1 MRPED
6 PLMPFSRRI
15 ARTPWISVLLL
26 GAAPFACA
34 PTSVDVVPR
43 VDAGR
48 TDAGRVDAGR
58 TDARVDAART
68 DGPAPLDVPGADG
81 GAQPDGGGGDV
92 VAVVDASIRCSPMHD
107 SDADGLTNAEEC
119 ALGTDP
125 FRQDSDGDNIPDGA
139 EMNYPRACVA
149 MDPMR
154 QRRPLVNCM
163 TDAMCMTGER
173 CMGISP
179 TLNDSDADGVP
190 DGQEDTNRDGV
201 IDREHG
207 ETDPRLADS
216 DGDGVP
222 DSMGGVEICRPA
234 GLASVTQL
242 GLPMAQV
249 QIGHDPLWGSARRV
263 PVSPNLSGVV
273 MEDMTTN
280 VAGAVFNLR
289 AMSTDV
295 RAESMRVEAAI
306 TAALTGASAVLVGRS
321 FRTHEMNEGITSTY
335 RVARATTATALR
347 DAAARAILGT
357 MPPPGTDVGS
367 ASEFL
372 VDIATVFRMT
382 GAAAGTEDVVVTIA
396 PRAHYENNTLHTA
409 IRAIDL
415 VNMTGVALLDQGL
428 GANCQVF
435 RASAPPAADFL
446 WTVDTSGSMSD
457 DQIRLGNTATRFFT
471 RLRAAGV
478 DFRVGVLTAGSQ
490 TLNLDAPGF
499 AWISGTDPMGAARLC
514 QQVTTT
520 TCPTAPGDTF
530 TPYPFPGGTEEPT
543 AAAII
548 AHNEF
553 RQRAMRGETN
563 PNRRFRDGARVVTF
577 HVTDEPGSNDFS
589 RYFTRASAPDTGMAF
604 GSAYNAMTLSN
615 IIGYFRRHNIL
626 TFGLVPRRAT
636 PCTNADVYD
645 LPRCVI
651 EGNGG
656 AVIPIDT
663 ASDPEIDAAM
673 TRIVESIAGATSQ
686 FVLERTPITSTIK
699 VRVRGMDVPRSRS
712 EGFDY
717 DGVFRAIVFYG
728 ERYRPRMGDEVV
740 ASYRVWQPCP
750 RSGATCSSD
759 LDCCA
764 PTTCREGRCNLAC
777 MPMGEMCV
785 QDSDCC
791 APNAC
796 ITGRCAPRP
805 MCVER
810 GGACTP
816 SETENTCCPP
826 NVCVDGRCDL
836 CRDPGSMCTRN
847 SDCCGGSPCVAGR
860 CACRPTSGR
869 CTTPADCCSQYCVN
883 GLCGPG

>member
-1 MRPED
+1 MHFLRA
-6 PLMPFSRRI
+6 S
-15 ARTPWISVLLL
+15 RTPWIPVLLL
-26 GAAPFACA
+26 GAIPLGCA
-34 PTSVDVVPR
+34 PTAVDVVVP
-43 VDAGR
+43 
-48 TDAGRVDAGR
+48 RVDAGR
-58 TDARVDAART
+58 TDARVDAGRTDARVDAGRT
-68 DGPAPLDVPGADG
+68 DGGTPPGDTPGTDSGVTPNDAPVGS
-81 GAQPDGGGGDV
+81 DV
-92 VAVVDASIRCSPMHD
+92 VMGVDASIRCSGMHD
-107 SDADGLTNAEEC
+107 SDADGLTNEEEC
-119 ALGTDP
+119 RLGTDP

-139 EMNYPRACVA
+139 ELNYPRICVA
-149 MDPMR
+149 TDPMR
-154 QRRPLVNCM
+154 QRRPAVSCM

-173 CMGISP
+173 CAGISP
-179 TLNDSDADGVP
+179 TLTDSDADGVP
-190 DGQEDTNRDGV
+190 DGQEDPNRDGMIV
-201 IDREHG
+201 AERG
-207 ETDPRLADS
+207 ETDPRLPDT
-216 DGDGVP
+216 DGDGTP

-249 QIGHDPLWGSARRV
+249 QIGHDPAWGSARRV

-280 VAGAVFNLR
+280 VAAAVFNLR
-289 AMSTDV
+289 GMSPDV
-295 RAESMRVEAAI
+295 RAEAMRVETTVSTALSGAA
-306 TAALTGASAVLVGRS
+306 AVLVGRS
-321 FRTHEMNEGITSTY
+321 FRTHEMNEGVTSTY
-335 RVARATTATALR
+335 RVARATTASALR

-357 MPPPGTDVGS
+357 MPPAGADVGS

-372 VDIATVFRMT
+372 VDIATVLRT
-382 GAAAGTEDVVVTIA
+382 SGAAAGTVDVVVTIA
-396 PRAHYENNTLHTA
+396 PRAHYENTALNTA

-435 RASAPPAADFL
+435 RASAPPAADFV
-446 WTVDTSGSMSD
+446 WTVDTSGSMGPY
-457 DQIRLGNTATRFFT
+457 QVRLGNTATRFFN
-471 RLRAAGV
+471 RLRSAGV
-478 DFRVGVLTAGSQ
+478 DFRVGVFNAGSQ
-490 TLNLDAPGF
+490 VPNLDSPGF
-499 AWISGTDPMGAARLC
+499 TWISGTDPNGATRMCEQVTSTGLGRCPTSATDNVSPYPMPGDSETPTGAATLIH
-514 QQVTTT
+514 
-520 TCPTAPGDTF
+520 DL
-530 TPYPFPGGTEEPT
+530 
-543 AAAII
+543 
-548 AHNEF
+548 F
-553 RQRAMRGETN
+553 RRRAMMGETN

-577 HVTDEPGSNDFS
+577 HVTDEPGSNDFG
-589 RYFTRASAPDTGMAF
+589 RFFQRASAPDTGMPY
-604 GSAYNAMTLSN
+604 GTAYNATSVTN
-615 IIGYFRRHNIL
+615 ISGYFRRNQIL
-626 TFGLVPRRAT
+626 TFGLVPRRTTA
-636 PCTNADVYD
+636 CTAYDVYD

-651 EGNGG
+651 EANGG
-656 AVIPIDT
+656 AVIPIAT
-663 ASDPEIDAAM
+663 ATDPEVDAAM
-673 TRIVESIAGATSQ
+673 TRIVEAIAGATSQ
-686 FVLERTPITSTIK
+686 YVLDRTPITSTIK

-728 ERYRPRMGDEVV
+728 ERYRPRSGDEVV

-764 PTTCREGRCNLAC
+764 PTMCRDGRCNLAC
-777 MPMGEMCV
+777 MPLGETCV

-796 ITGRCAPRP
+796 ISGRCAPRP

-836 CRDPGSMCTRN
+836 CRDPGGMCTRS

-860 CACRPTSGR
+860 CACRPTNGR